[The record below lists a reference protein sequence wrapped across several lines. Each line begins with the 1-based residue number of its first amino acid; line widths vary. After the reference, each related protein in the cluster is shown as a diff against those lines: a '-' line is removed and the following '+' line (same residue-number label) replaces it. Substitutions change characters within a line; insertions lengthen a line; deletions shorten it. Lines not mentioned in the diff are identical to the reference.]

1 MGLEA
6 AKYCDIIILVGKNR
20 SRPLRDGVE
29 AAEFDSNNVYVV
41 SSFKEAM
48 AVFTPLADS
57 NTVILLENDLPDN
70 YLN

>member
-20 SRPLRDGVE
+20 SKPMLDAVNTTD
-29 AAEFDSNNVYVV
+29 FDKNNVYVV

-48 AVFTPLADS
+48 GVYTPKADKMS
-57 NTVILLENDLPDN
+57 VVLIENDLPDN
-70 YLN
+70 YLS